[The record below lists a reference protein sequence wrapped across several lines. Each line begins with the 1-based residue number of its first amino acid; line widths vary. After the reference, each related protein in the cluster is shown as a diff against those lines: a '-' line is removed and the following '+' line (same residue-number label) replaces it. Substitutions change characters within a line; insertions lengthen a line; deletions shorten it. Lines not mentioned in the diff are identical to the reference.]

1 MVTDIAGPMHD
12 GSPKAKVFISY
23 SRNDAV
29 FADRLAESLKEH
41 GFTALIDRS
50 EIYAFED
57 WWKRIE
63 TLIVQ
68 ADTIVFVLSPDAVS
82 SDICQKEVAFAAA
95 LNKRIAPVVCKR
107 AEIATVPEP
116 LRRLNFIFFTEDAP
130 FSERMDQLS
139 EALSTDIEWVR
150 KHTEFGGNARRWGE
164 AGRPGPLGL
173 LLRPPVLEEAEL
185 WIASRPYGAP
195 APTAE
200 TRVFITESRRAA
212 TRRRKVLTAS
222 LGAGLLVALGLTGI
236 ATTQWYKAEQARQ
249 AGREQLEEQ
258 EVQLTRS
265 RDINFKYADLQKIT
279 LRSVEAIRK
288 TIDLLLSKD
297 SKTAL
302 TLAQNAE
309 PILKQMHEALPE
321 DTDLQEEIS
330 FNHQQIGDA
339 LVLQGDNAAAYSAYS
354 AAVATREAMLET
366 DPDNV
371 QWQLA
376 DVAAL
381 YKLASVGHDPIAN
394 LNDALTILKH
404 LADEGL
410 LPDSRKTWISQVE
423 KSLADR
429 QKSLPKP

>member
-29 FADRLAESLKEH
+29 FSDRLAESLKEH

-107 AEIATVPEP
+107 AEIATVQEP

-200 TRVFITESRRAA
+200 TRVFITESRRGAA
-212 TRRRKVLTAS
+212 RRRKVLTAS

-279 LRSVEAIRK
+279 VSSVEAIRK

-339 LVLQGDNAAAYSAYS
+339 LVLQGDNAAAY
-354 AAVATREAMLET
+354 
-366 DPDNV
+366 
-371 QWQLA
+371 
-376 DVAAL
+376 
-381 YKLASVGHDPIAN
+381 
-394 LNDALTILKH
+394 
-404 LADEGL
+404 
-410 LPDSRKTWISQVE
+410 
-423 KSLADR
+423 
-429 QKSLPKP
+429 